1 MCETLELKD
10 ICEVLVRGCWGKG
23 SLEVCFFFFFI
34 FPLFSRRMNSHFC
47 FMQSLWA
54 IRAVFLCAV
63 KLMRAIF
70 TLKLYFLESAF
81 WTCETWDLEMETA
94 FTVYFSLS
102 GRKVT
107 GLQVRNWHKLHG
119 ANTVIPFPLW
129 KTFPNAV
136 GWLFYFSESFGI
148 LHMAHHICHTS
159 LSPTKMLIGNY
170 PAPLLL
176 APRSQF
182 SLQHLCTCCES
193 YPLTMDV
200 VGACWIVLCERKL
213 CTPHFQRGGMPSE
226 EGRGRFLW
234 ITAGQPCVENQP
246 FLLASYKLPT
256 EHWQCQTHDVWILF
270 LFKKKR

>member
-1 MCETLELKD
+1 MLGQRQL
-10 ICEVLVRGCWGKG
+10 R
-23 SLEVCFFFFFI
+23 SLLFFFFHLSIILQKDEFSFLFHAESLSNSSSI
-34 FPLFSRRMNSHFC
+34 FVCCEVDESYFHFKTLFFG
-47 FMQSLWA
+47 
-54 IRAVFLCAV
+54 V
-63 KLMRAIF
+63 
-70 TLKLYFLESAF
+70 SAF

-94 FTVYFSLS
+94 FTLYFSLS

-270 LFKKKR
+270 LFKKKKVINPLQIVN